1 MPFLFLSRD
10 LCIVNCADSNGQMFG
25 FPPTGWN
32 ISVFTAALICI
43 KTFKLN
49 LDSNSNNDILVP
61 LALSWGSK
69 HTAQLMNICVVVAVL
84 ASIRT
89 TLMAMVDGKKSLLF
103 QVWLLERRGGWWCPF
118 RINEYLDSRAL
129 PGGRS
134 SNHRP
139 AKTICTAIVKVGLT
153 DGEWVMLI
161 SLGSCNH
168 SNPNLNPCNCP
179 HYNCG
184 QVSVRSIIWGAGGG
198 VHGCVHGGVWLCETT
213 AQNQ

>member
-1 MPFLFLSRD
+1 MVFQFPLLCPEGLTILTNWWIFLRD
-10 LCIVNCADSNGQMFG
+10 
-25 FPPTGWN
+25 
-32 ISVFTAALICI
+32 
-43 KTFKLN
+43 
-49 LDSNSNNDILVP
+49 
-61 LALSWGSK
+61 
-69 HTAQLMNICVVVAVL
+69 VAVL
-84 ASIRT
+84 SSIRT
-89 TLMAMVDGKKSLLF
+89 TVMAMVNGKKSLLF

-184 QVSVRSIIWGAGGG
+184 QVSVRSSIWGAGGG
-198 VHGCVHGGVWLCETT
+198 VHVYMCSWWCVVMWDRCSESI
-213 AQNQ
+213 NI